1 MDDPVEN
8 EQNVLYEGQAYSIE
22 QTEEFGHWIGEL
34 RDRAGRARILARVR
48 RLADGNAG
56 DVKSVGEG
64 VFELRMFFGP
74 GYRAYFMYRDGVVI
88 LLLAGGDK
96 GSQKRDIDK
105 ARQLAQR
112 ERDDTQDDTV

>member
-1 MDDPVEN
+1 MAENLDDFPF
-8 EQNVLYEGQAYSIE
+8 VLYKGQTYSIE
-22 QTEEFGHWIGEL
+22 QTEEFGRWLGEL
-34 RDRAGRARILARVR
+34 RDREGRARILARLR

-56 DVKSVGEG
+56 DVKSVGDG

-96 GSQKRDIDK
+96 DSQKRDIDK
-105 ARQLAQR
+105 AKQLARR
-112 ERDDTQDDTV
+112 ESDDTQDDTL

>member
-1 MDDPVEN
+1 MATPVEN
-8 EQNVLYEGQAYSIE
+8 RQNVLYEGQAYSIE
-22 QTEEFGHWIGEL
+22 QLEEFGRWLDEL
-34 RDRAGRARILARVR
+34 RDRDGRARILARVR

-96 GSQKRDIDK
+96 DGQKRDIDK
-105 ARQLAQR
+105 AWQLARR
-112 ERDDTQDDTV
+112 ESDDTQDDTV